1 MQAISSSRMTINE
14 FFEEFLAEAKASLER
29 TPELL
34 SVLKEAGVVD
44 SGGAGLVVILEGM
57 AMASPGRPVRFGKTR
72 RRAMHTES
80 EQKFISKIE
89 DVDFKVSARNSF
101 SSYRKWTIPTKSK
114 KRKWRK
120 SFPLSA
126 IHSSCQDEDILKVHI
141 HTLKPGCVLNVG
153 QQYGEFVHLK
163 IEKHDHPAQ

>member
-57 AMASPGRPVRFGKTR
+57 AMALEGQFVSEKPVEG
-72 RRAMHTES
+72 AMHTVGT
-80 EQKFISKIE
+80 KFISKIE
-89 DVDFKVSARNSF
+89 DVDFGYCTEFILELSKVDNPDEIEEEEMAKVFSAFGDSLVIV
-101 SSYRKWTIPTKSK
+101 K
-114 KRKWRK
+114 
-120 SFPLSA
+120 
-126 IHSSCQDEDILKVHI
+126 DEDILKVHI
-141 HTLKPGCVLNVG
+141 HTLKPGDVLNVG
-153 QQYGEFVHLK
+153 QHTANSS
-163 IEKHDHPAQ
+163 I